1 MSPRQKA
8 RLVFFLALLLLISSG
23 IGASFSILGLVNSTH
38 WVTHTYEVKQSLSKI
53 ESLFALAGRTRATY
67 VAAGDANA
75 RAQCESAIVAL
86 QAEIRLV
93 TQTVSDN
100 PVQYASATQLQ
111 LLVNRR
117 VEVLIASMNAY
128 AAGKTDPDQQLVYNA
143 QSLELANNSAAVLG
157 AMQRDEDRLLM
168 ERVQVSDRL
177 FKVTI
182 AVLSLMFLSSLILI
196 GVHYRM
202 LTAESAKRE
211 ASEENA
217 RRVSAQLLRV
227 QDHERRRFSR
237 ELHDGLGQ
245 TLAVV
250 KWTLSSLLE
259 KHPDDSSIAE
269 CVKSVDEAILGTRT
283 ISHLL
288 HPPLLDEAGFESAAR
303 WFVEGFSQRSGI
315 PVSLTI
321 EDVGRL
327 PRSVELALFR
337 VLQESLTNI
346 HKHSKSPRRKSR
358 CGRRRRTSCC
368 GSGIL
373 ATGYQK
379 RRWKISCRAERASGW
394 GWPAC
399 AKEFGSR
406 AGSSTSAPTATAPR
420 SKLAC
425 RGRRGPASKANSPTV
440 PLPKDFAFHKASHRP
455 PRFMFRL
462 FREATV
468 HAVKRE
474 GPKPRQARC
483 SGGSRRPTVFLQP
496 FEHTCT
502 CGR

>member
-1 MSPRQKA
+1 
-8 RLVFFLALLLLISSG
+8 
-23 IGASFSILGLVNSTH
+23 
-38 WVTHTYEVKQSLSKI
+38 
-53 ESLFALAGRTRATY
+53 
-67 VAAGDANA
+67 
-75 RAQCESAIVAL
+75 
-86 QAEIRLV
+86 
-93 TQTVSDN
+93 
-100 PVQYASATQLQ
+100 
-111 LLVNRR
+111 
-117 VEVLIASMNAY
+117 VLIASMNAY
-128 AAGKTDPDQQLVYNA
+128 AAGKTDPDEQLVYNA

-157 AMQRDEDRLLM
+157 AMQREEDRLLM
-168 ERVQVSDRL
+168 ERVQISDRL

-202 LTAESAKRE
+202 LTAEGAKRE
-211 ASEENA
+211 ESEENA

-259 KHPDDSSIAE
+259 KHPDDPSISE

-346 HKHSKSPRRKSR
+346 HKHSKSPR
-358 CGRRRRTSCC
+358 
-368 GSGIL
+368 
-373 ATGYQK
+373 
-379 RRWKISCRAERASGW
+379 AEVSLR
-394 GWPAC
+394 P
-399 AKEFGSR
+399 E
-406 AGSSTSAPTATAPR
+406 
-420 SKLAC
+420 
-425 RGRRGPASKANSPTV
+425 KANVVLRVRDFGDGIPGETLDNFVQSGTRV
-440 PLPKDFAFHKASHRP
+440 GVGLAGMRERIREQGGKFDISSNGDGTTIQVSLPRAARP
-455 PRFMFRL
+455 
-462 FREATV
+462 
-468 HAVKRE
+468 
-474 GPKPRQARC
+474 
-483 SGGSRRPTVFLQP
+483 S
-496 FEHTCT
+496 FESEFTDSSIT
-502 CGR
+502 

>member
-100 PVQYASATQLQ
+100 PVQYASAAQLQ

-128 AAGKTDPDQQLVYNA
+128 AAGKTDPDEQLAYNA

-346 HKHSKSPRRKSR
+346 HKHSKSPR
-358 CGRRRRTSCC
+358 
-368 GSGIL
+368 
-373 ATGYQK
+373 
-379 RRWKISCRAERASGW
+379 AEVSLR
-394 GWPAC
+394 P
-399 AKEFGSR
+399 E
-406 AGSSTSAPTATAPR
+406 
-420 SKLAC
+420 
-425 RGRRGPASKANSPTV
+425 KANVVLRVRDFGDGIPEETLENFVQSGTRV
-440 PLPKDFAFHKASHRP
+440 GVGLAGMRERIREQGGKFDISSNGDGTTIQVSLPRAARP
-455 PRFMFRL
+455 
-462 FREATV
+462 
-468 HAVKRE
+468 
-474 GPKPRQARC
+474 
-483 SGGSRRPTVFLQP
+483 S
-496 FEHTCT
+496 FESEFTDSSIT
-502 CGR
+502 

>member
-8 RLVFFLALLLLISSG
+8 RLVFSLALLLLISSG
-23 IGASFSILGLVNSTH
+23 IGASFSILGLVNSTQ
-38 WVTHTYEVKQSLSKI
+38 WVAHTYEVKESLSKI

-100 PVQYASATQLQ
+100 PVQYGNAAKLQ

-117 VEVLIASMNAY
+117 VEVLIASMNVY
-128 AAGKTDPDQQLVYNA
+128 AAGKTDSDEQLVYNA

-157 AMQRDEDRLLM
+157 AMQREEDRLLM
-168 ERVQVSDRL
+168 ERVQISDRL

-202 LTAESAKRE
+202 LTAEGAKRE
-211 ASEENA
+211 ESEENA

-269 CVKSVDEAILGTRT
+269 CVKSVDEAILSTRT

-315 PVSLTI
+315 PVTLTI

-327 PRSVELALFR
+327 PRSVELALCR

-346 HKHSKSPRRKSR
+346 HKHSKSPR
-358 CGRRRRTSCC
+358 
-368 GSGIL
+368 
-373 ATGYQK
+373 
-379 RRWKISCRAERASGW
+379 AEVSLR
-394 GWPAC
+394 P
-399 AKEFGSR
+399 E
-406 AGSSTSAPTATAPR
+406 
-420 SKLAC
+420 
-425 RGRRGPASKANSPTV
+425 KANVVLRVRDFGDGIPAETLDNFVQSGTRV
-440 PLPKDFAFHKASHRP
+440 GVGLAGMRERIREQGGKFDISSNGDGTTIQVSLPRAARPSFESEFTDSSILRSMLTGCFVNMDQNPSFA
-455 PRFMFRL
+455 
-462 FREATV
+462 
-468 HAVKRE
+468 
-474 GPKPRQARC
+474 
-483 SGGSRRPTVFLQP
+483 
-496 FEHTCT
+496 
-502 CGR
+502 

>member
-8 RLVFFLALLLLISSG
+8 RLVFSLALLLLISSG
-23 IGASFSILGLVNSTH
+23 IGASFSILGLVNSAQ
-38 WVTHTYEVKQSLSKI
+38 WVTHTYEVKESLSKI

-100 PVQYASATQLQ
+100 PVQYGNAAQLQ

-128 AAGKTDPDQQLVYNA
+128 AAGKTDPDEQLVYNA

-157 AMQRDEDRLLM
+157 AMQREEDRLLM
-168 ERVQVSDRL
+168 ERVQISDRL

-202 LTAESAKRE
+202 LTAEGAKRE
-211 ASEENA
+211 ESEENA

-346 HKHSKSPRRKSR
+346 HKHSKSPR
-358 CGRRRRTSCC
+358 
-368 GSGIL
+368 
-373 ATGYQK
+373 
-379 RRWKISCRAERASGW
+379 AEVTLR
-394 GWPAC
+394 P
-399 AKEFGSR
+399 E
-406 AGSSTSAPTATAPR
+406 
-420 SKLAC
+420 
-425 RGRRGPASKANSPTV
+425 KANVVLRVRDFGDGIPGETLDNFVQSGTRV
-440 PLPKDFAFHKASHRP
+440 GVGLAGMRERIREQGGKFDISSNGDGTTIQVSLPRAARP
-455 PRFMFRL
+455 
-462 FREATV
+462 
-468 HAVKRE
+468 
-474 GPKPRQARC
+474 
-483 SGGSRRPTVFLQP
+483 S
-496 FEHTCT
+496 FESEFTDT
-502 CGR
+502 SIT